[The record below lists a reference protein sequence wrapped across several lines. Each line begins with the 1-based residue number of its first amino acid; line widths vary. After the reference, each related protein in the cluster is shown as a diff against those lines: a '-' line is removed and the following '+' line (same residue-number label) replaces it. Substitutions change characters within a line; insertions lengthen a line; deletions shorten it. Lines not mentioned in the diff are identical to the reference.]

1 MSTSAKFETISDKE
15 VVGLFFQNYDSA
27 IKASWASTVS
37 NVFQSM
43 SAVEKYA
50 GVGNA
55 PALREWVGGKL
66 AKSLAEYSQTVANKD
81 YEATLEVFTKDLRR
95 DKTSQLLPKIQSLAF
110 RAAQHDEKL
119 LSAIIEGA
127 EAATAGGLAYDGQY
141 FIDTDH
147 SVGDSGTINNDLTGT
162 VVTATA
168 PTAAELAG
176 KILYV
181 IQQMYGFKDDA
192 GEPINAGMRDFLVM
206 VPVPYWAAAVQ
217 ALNSEQLQGTSGTIQ
232 NPIMSA
238 GLNLGL
244 VANPRLTWTTKFMVF
259 ATGGSTKPLLIQ
271 QEVAPTMKVLGDDS
285 DHCFKHASHLYS
297 VEKSGNVAYWDFT
310 KAAMITLSNA

>member
-1 MSTSAKFETISDKE
+1 MSTAAKYETISDKE

-27 IKASWASTVS
+27 IQASWASS
-37 NVFQSM
+37 IANVFPSM

-55 PALREWVGGKL
+55 PALREWVGEKI
-66 AKSLAEYSQTVANKD
+66 AKSLSEYSMLVTNKD

-95 DKTSQLLPKIQSLAF
+95 DKTAQLLPKVQSLAR
-110 RAAQHDEKL
+110 RAAEHDEKL
-119 LSAIIEGA
+119 LSAIIDGC
-127 EAATAGGLAYDGQY
+127 EAATVAGNAYDGQ
-141 FIDTDH
+141 FFVDTDH

-168 PTAAELAG
+168 PTAAEIAG

-192 GEPINAGMRDFLVM
+192 GEPINAGVRDFLVM

-244 VANPRLTWTTKFMVF
+244 IANPRLTWTTKFMVF
-259 ATGGSTKPLLIQ
+259 ANSGATKPFLIQ
-271 QEVAPTMKVLGDDS
+271 QEVAPVMKVLGEGS
-285 DHCFKHASHLYS
+285 DHEFKSQSHLYS